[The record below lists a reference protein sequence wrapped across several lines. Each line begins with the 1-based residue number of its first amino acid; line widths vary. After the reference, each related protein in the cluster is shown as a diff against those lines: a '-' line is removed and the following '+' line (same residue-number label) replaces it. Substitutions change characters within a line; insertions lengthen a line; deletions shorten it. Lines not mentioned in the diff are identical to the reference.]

1 MSYLTH
7 TRHLCANR
15 IQRVVDL
22 WNDPIDSNGGALQ
35 LLLIIDYIFDWARDI
50 HRETIIAELRS
61 FSASDSRSLA
71 QDSDVFSL
79 FDRLNTWISE
89 TDAVVDTQQREQDI
103 VRDPFRYFVSPQGAI
118 HDSRYIRSRFMS
130 LYITEDTLSLL
141 FQSTKTDEHA
151 QSMVRKIPKFLKTVG
166 V

>member
-22 WNDPIDSNGGALQ
+22 WNDRIDSNEGALQ

-61 FSASDSRSLA
+61 LSASDSPSLA

-79 FDRLNTWISE
+79 FD
-89 TDAVVDTQQREQDI
+89 
-103 VRDPFRYFVSPQGAI
+103 
-118 HDSRYIRSRFMS
+118 
-130 LYITEDTLSLL
+130 
-141 FQSTKTDEHA
+141 
-151 QSMVRKIPKFLKTVG
+151 
-166 V
+166 